1 MPTAALAGA
10 AADGDGRRHRRRD
23 GHGGLDHDAADV
35 ELDRRFYHG
44 ASHTLDFEPEPL
56 VCDYRTD
63 LLDWLNRHAAH
74 GAGRPL
80 MRVAR
85 VEARLVQLPFRFSFG
100 HALAARSST
109 TNLIVAVTLD
119 DGAVGYGEGVPR
131 EYVTGETP
139 ESALARVDRRV
150 RPGADRSRPA
160 DRERRPTPFA
170 SCATTST
177 PARRRR
183 PLPGAPSR
191 RP

>member
-1 MPTAALAGA
+1 MPVLLQMGTDDAITDATATAVWITTLTTSNWT
-10 AADGDGRRHRRRD
+10 
-23 GHGGLDHDAADV
+23 
-35 ELDRRFYHG
+35 RRFYHG

-63 LLDWLNRHAAH
+63 LLDWLDGHAAPH
-74 GAGRPL
+74 GGPL

-85 VEARLVQLPFRFSFG
+85 IEARLVELPFRFSFG

-109 TNLIVAVTLD
+109 TNVIVAVTFD

-139 ESALARVDRRV
+139 ESALARVVDEY
-150 RPGADRSRPA
+150 APA
-160 DRERRPTPFA
+160 LIGRDLPTASVARRPRA
-170 SCATTST
+170 GCATTCT

-183 PLPGAPSR
+183 PPPGAPSR